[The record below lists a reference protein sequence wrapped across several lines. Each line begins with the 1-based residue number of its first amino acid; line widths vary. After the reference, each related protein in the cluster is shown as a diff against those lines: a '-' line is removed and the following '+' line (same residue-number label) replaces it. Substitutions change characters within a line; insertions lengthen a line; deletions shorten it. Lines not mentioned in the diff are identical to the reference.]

1 MSDTSR
7 HADDNGAHAS
17 EQTGTPHAADRA
29 GGDSA
34 DATAQTGAQNA
45 GRPTGGDFAGAH
57 VLVTGAASGIGA
69 AVARALLAQGARVA
83 AFDLDDA
90 GLDALRTHAAP
101 DQLHLAKVDV
111 ADSAAVTQAVAAAE
125 AAIGPLDKL
134 ACVAGVLQMGKIID
148 LTDEQW
154 AHPFAVNATGAFN
167 VCRAVAR
174 GMIERRRGSIVN
186 VSSNAATTPRAGMG
200 AYAASKAAVS
210 QLTRCLAL
218 ELAEY
223 GIRCNIVS
231 PGSTDTEMQRAMWR
245 QGSSREAVIDG
256 SLAGYRLGIPLRK
269 IATPEEVAES
279 VLFLLSDRASHVT
292 LHDLR
297 VDGGATL
304 DQ

>member
-1 MSDTSR
+1 MSAAFP
-7 HADDNGAHAS
+7 HAD
-17 EQTGTPHAADRA
+17 QA
-29 GGDSA
+29 GVQ
-34 DATAQTGAQNA
+34 AQTGMSHDADPTGA
-45 GRPTGGDFAGAH
+45 PHDARPHGGDFVDAR

-69 AVARALLAQGARVA
+69 AVVRALLAQGARVA
-83 AFDLDDA
+83 AFDVDEA
-90 GLDALRTHAAP
+90 GLESLRAHAAP
-101 DQLHLAKVDV
+101 GRLHLAKVDV
-111 ADSAAVTQAVAAAE
+111 GDSAAVTNAVTDAE
-125 AAIGPLDKL
+125 TAIGPLDKL
-134 ACVAGVLQMGKIID
+134 ACVAGVLQMGRIVD
-148 LTDEQW
+148 LSDEQW
-154 AHPFAVNATGAFN
+154 AHPFAVNATGTFN

-200 AYAASKAAVS
+200 AYAASKAAVT

-218 ELAEY
+218 ELAEH

-245 QGSSREAVIDG
+245 QGSSRETVIEG
-256 SLAGYRLGIPLRK
+256 SLAGFRLGIPLRK

>member
-1 MSDTSR
+1 MSALPAGSAPAAIDVPEP
-7 HADDNGAHAS
+7 AH
-17 EQTGTPHAADRA
+17 P
-29 GGDSA
+29 
-34 DATAQTGAQNA
+34 
-45 GRPTGGDFAGAH
+45 RPIVGDFADSR

-69 AVARALLAQGARVA
+69 AVVRALLAQGARVA
-83 AFDLDDA
+83 ALDVDELGLETLRA
-90 GLDALRTHAAP
+90 GAAP
-101 DQLHLAKVDV
+101 GQLHLATVDV
-111 ADSAAVTQAVAAAE
+111 ADSAAVEWAVTDAE
-125 AAIGPLDKL
+125 AAIGQLDKL
-134 ACVAGVLQMGKIID
+134 ACVAGVLQMGRLVD

-154 AHPFAVNATGAFN
+154 ARPFDVNATGTFN

-174 GMIERRRGSIVN
+174 GMMERRRGSIVN
-186 VSSNAATTPRAGMG
+186 VSSNAAGTPRAGMG

-245 QGSSREAVIDG
+245 EGSSREAVIEG

-269 IATPEEVAES
+269 IATPEEIAES
-279 VLFLLSDRASHVT
+279 VLFLLSDRASHIT

-304 DQ
+304 DQG

>member
-1 MSDTSR
+1 MSAQPESVGTGVDTSV
-7 HADDNGAHAS
+7 
-17 EQTGTPHAADRA
+17 GTAFAANDREVPHP
-29 GGDSA
+29 
-34 DATAQTGAQNA
+34 
-45 GRPTGGDFAGAH
+45 RPIVGDFTESR

-69 AVARALLAQGARVA
+69 AVVRALLAQGARVA
-83 AFDLDDA
+83 ALDLDEL
-90 GLDALRTHAAP
+90 GLETLRAEAAP
-101 DQLHLAKVDV
+101 GQLHLATVDV
-111 ADSAAVTQAVAAAE
+111 ADSAAVEQAVIDAE
-125 AAIGPLDKL
+125 AAIGQLDKL
-134 ACVAGVLQMGKIID
+134 ACVAGVLQMGRIVD

-154 AHPFAVNATGAFN
+154 ARPFAVNATGTFN

-186 VSSNAATTPRAGMG
+186 VSSNAAGTPRAGMG

-218 ELAEY
+218 ELSEY

-245 QGSSREAVIDG
+245 EGSSRETVIEG

-269 IATPEEVAES
+269 IATPEEIAES
-279 VLFLLSDRASHVT
+279 VLFLLSDRASHIT

-304 DQ
+304 DQG

>member
-1 MSDTSR
+1 MSALPAGSTNAAIDVP
-7 HADDNGAHAS
+7 DPAH
-17 EQTGTPHAADRA
+17 P
-29 GGDSA
+29 
-34 DATAQTGAQNA
+34 
-45 GRPTGGDFAGAH
+45 RPIVGDFAESR

-69 AVARALLAQGARVA
+69 AVVRALLAQGARVA
-83 AFDLDDA
+83 AFDLDEL
-90 GLDALRTHAAP
+90 GLETLRAEAAP
-101 DQLHLAKVDV
+101 GQLHLATVDV
-111 ADSAAVTQAVAAAE
+111 ADSAAVGYAVADAE
-125 AAIGPLDKL
+125 AAIGHLDKL
-134 ACVAGVLQMGKIID
+134 ACVAGVLQMGRLVD

-154 AHPFAVNATGAFN
+154 ARPFAVNATGTFN

-174 GMIERRRGSIVN
+174 GMIARRAGSIVN
-186 VSSNAATTPRAGMG
+186 VSSNAAGTPRAGMG

-245 QGSSREAVIDG
+245 EGSSREAVIEG
-256 SLAGYRLGIPLRK
+256 SLAGYRLGIPLKK

-279 VLFLLSDRASHVT
+279 VLFLLSDRASHIT

-304 DQ
+304 DQG

>member
-1 MSDTSR
+1 MSALPAGSAPAAIDVPEP
-7 HADDNGAHAS
+7 AH
-17 EQTGTPHAADRA
+17 P
-29 GGDSA
+29 
-34 DATAQTGAQNA
+34 
-45 GRPTGGDFAGAH
+45 RPIVGDFADSR

-69 AVARALLAQGARVA
+69 AVVRALLAQGARVA
-83 AFDLDDA
+83 ALDVDEL
-90 GLDALRTHAAP
+90 GLETLRAEAAP
-101 DQLHLAKVDV
+101 GQLHLATVDV
-111 ADSAAVTQAVAAAE
+111 ADSAAVEWAVTDAE
-125 AAIGPLDKL
+125 AAIGQLDKL
-134 ACVAGVLQMGKIID
+134 ACVAGVLQMGRLVD

-154 AHPFAVNATGAFN
+154 ARPFDVNATGTFN

-174 GMIERRRGSIVN
+174 GMMERRRGSIVN
-186 VSSNAATTPRAGMG
+186 VSSNAAGTPRAGMG

-245 QGSSREAVIDG
+245 EGSSREAVIEG

-269 IATPEEVAES
+269 IATPEEIAES
-279 VLFLLSDRASHVT
+279 VLFLLSDRASHIT

-304 DQ
+304 DQG